1 MPSHIHEFAVWTAE
15 DSRNAYEVLG
25 TPRLGPTSVT
35 SSDLLQFVKPSPVAK
50 ERKKAKTHECECGK
64 SFVNKGNLNKHKRT
78 HNATKTAKVRM
89 QFVKPSPVAKERKKA
104 KCTFCGIV
112 TRQDHLK
119 SHMNIHS
126 DGPRLTFECPQ
137 CGNSF
142 GSKRT
147 LNQHVNFAH
156 KGKDSQTHECECG
169 KSFVNKG
176 NLNKHKRTH
185 NATKTA
191 KVRMAVG

>member
-1 MPSHIHEFAVWTAE
+1 MLRKPQSGKGEKKSQV
-15 DSRNAYEVLG
+15 Y
-25 TPRLGPTSVT
+25 
-35 SSDLLQFVKPSPVAK
+35 LL
-50 ERKKAKTHECECGK
+50 RHC
-64 SFVNKGNLNKHKRT
+64 NK
-78 HNATKTAKVRM
+78 
-89 QFVKPSPVAKERKKA
+89 
-104 KCTFCGIV
+104 
-112 TRQDHLK
+112 
-119 SHMNIHS
+119 NIHS